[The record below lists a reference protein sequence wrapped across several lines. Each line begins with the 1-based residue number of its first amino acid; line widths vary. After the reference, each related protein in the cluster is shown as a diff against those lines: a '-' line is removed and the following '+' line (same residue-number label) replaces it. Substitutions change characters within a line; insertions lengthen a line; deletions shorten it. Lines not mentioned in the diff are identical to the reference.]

1 MPTVPLTELSREIT
15 NLTGKPSPKN
25 YRELWGM
32 VVDGQLAA
40 EKVRGRY
47 RVDVLVAVETLGVTT
62 EPAA

>member
-1 MPTVPLTELSREIT
+1 MPTTVPLTELSREIT
-15 NLTGKPSPKN
+15 NLTGKPAPP

-47 RVDVLVAVETLGVTT
+47 QVDVLAAVETLGLTT
-62 EPAA
+62 ETAA